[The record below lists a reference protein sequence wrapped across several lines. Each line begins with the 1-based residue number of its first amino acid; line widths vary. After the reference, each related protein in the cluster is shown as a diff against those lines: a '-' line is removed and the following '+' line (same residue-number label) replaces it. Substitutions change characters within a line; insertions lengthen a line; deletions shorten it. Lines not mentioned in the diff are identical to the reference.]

1 MPNDPVIMKP
11 VRGLDSQKVDLLD
24 FPRALAVA
32 KDVFDRA
39 EFQHYKGH
47 REQILQRLRKYYP
60 AIQDRV
66 SAAARVQAD
75 ISTSRLKADST
86 ARVLRRV
93 TNGFGI
99 FVFVGVITF
108 ATLLAGVWGV
118 SEAARIRLEFLAVL
132 LTVPVGVLTYA
143 VMRSRRH
150 LILRAKAE
158 AADAENAY
166 ERELTAAVRET
177 IATAINEELGPEG
190 IIAFPAHAPRLV
202 ELDTSQITAS
212 QTVRYVQEFI
222 VEHES
227 SAIGLAGVRGSG
239 KSTVM
244 RAIHADQQ
252 FQPYVALVPSPV
264 KYDPGEFLRRLLYEI
279 ATTIA
284 GTERDNGFGGRRAS
298 DRVTRA
304 RVAFFAVIGAA
315 GILTSTARLFDVSVD
330 RYRIDLYLGLGL
342 VLISAAGLLYSWLI
356 RLTSSVDFH
365 GPSDVRNAQAI
376 LRNLRWEVERGS
388 TSRNTA
394 KLWSVAE
401 TADEDSW
408 KLKSRTLTRSDL
420 VVELR
425 NLLRLFADTNPGKRL
440 VVCIDELDKLD
451 SPDHLVEIVN
461 ELKDLFHIQGVHF
474 VVSVSTDA
482 LESFERRGLPSR
494 DAFDSAFDTIV
505 ETEWLTPEESLEVVS
520 ARAAGFAPPIAM
532 FCHAWSG
539 GLARDLLRTARA
551 AVELQRRN
559 ADRPVTVGE
568 IVTHIVLGDLTD
580 ATAATLRTL
589 GPQEADLGALCELH
603 QLLDTARRR
612 ADPQPVPHQHAA
624 KLEFTASAH
633 QVLQA
638 KAVLGLRLA
647 ETAVQLGRY
656 ESYGDGRNNTTREL
670 STLVTTVATAMVRI
684 CGPKPLRDRAM
695 SEALDAFDRASLG
708 PDRQGGHGG

>member
-1 MPNDPVIMKP
+1 M
-11 VRGLDSQKVDLLD
+11 SD

-32 KDVFDRA
+32 EDVFARA
-39 EFQHYKGH
+39 EFQHYKRYRGRILH
-47 REQILQRLRKYYP
+47 RLSEYYP
-60 AIQDRV
+60 DIQARV
-66 SAAARVQAD
+66 SAARAQAD
-75 ISTSRLKADST
+75 IARSRLDTDST
-86 ARVLRRV
+86 VRVLVRV
-93 TNGFGI
+93 ANGFGI
-99 FVFVGVITF
+99 FVFVGVVVF

-118 SEAARIRLEFLAVL
+118 SEAARVRLEFLAVL
-132 LTVPVGVLTYA
+132 LTVPVGVLDCA
-143 VMRSRRH
+143 VVRSCR
-150 LILRAKAE
+150 LRVSRLRAE
-158 AADAENAY
+158 AADAKNAY
-166 ERELTAAVRET
+166 ERELTAAVREA
-177 IATAINEELGPEG
+177 IATAINEELGSEG

-212 QTVRYVQEFI
+212 RTVRYVREFI

-244 RAIHADQQ
+244 RAIHADQE

-264 KYDPGEFLRRLLYEI
+264 KYDPGEFVRRLLYEI

-284 GTERDNGFGGRRAS
+284 GAGRGEGSADRRAGGR
-298 DRVTRA
+298 VA
-304 RVAFFAVIGAA
+304 RTKVAFFAVIGAA
-315 GILTSTARLFDVSVD
+315 GILTSATRLFDVSVD
-330 RYRIDLYLGLGL
+330 RYRIDFFLGLGL

-356 RLTSSVDFH
+356 RLAGSTDFR
-365 GPSDVRNAQAI
+365 GPSDVRRSRTI
-376 LRNLRWEVERGS
+376 LHNLRWEVERGS
-388 TSRNTA
+388 TSRNTV
-394 KLWSVAE
+394 KLWSMVE
-401 TADEDSW
+401 TADEDTW

-425 NLLRLFADTNPGKRL
+425 NLLRLFADTHPGNRL

-494 DAFDSAFDTIV
+494 DAFDSAFDTV
-505 ETEWLTPEESLEVVS
+505 VLADWLTLDEALAIIS

-559 ADRPVTVGE
+559 THPVTVGE

-580 ATAATLRTL
+580 ATTATLRTL
-589 GPQEADLGALCELH
+589 AQQDADLDALCELH
-603 QLLDTARRR
+603 QLLDPARLG
-612 ADPQPVPHQHAA
+612 ADPRPVPYQHAA
-624 KLEFTASAH
+624 KLEFAVSAH

-638 KAVLGLRLA
+638 RAVLGLRLVEA
-647 ETAVQLGRY
+647 AVQLGRY
-656 ESYGDGRNNTTREL
+656 EAYWDGQSHTTREL
-670 STLVTTVATAMVRI
+670 AALITTAATAMVRI
-684 CGPKPLRDRAM
+684 SGPKPLRDLAV